1 MRSPRGG
8 HVASGKDGRRR
19 KAEKIE
25 ALLAPHVTLSEC
37 DVLDLGAGSGLLS
50 DYMHPRVRSL
60 VAADRDIGPF
70 EPKNIEIRPTDGP
83 RLPFDEASFD
93 LVLYN
98 HVIEHVGTRAEQ
110 REALADI
117 RRVLRPDGL
126 LYLAVPNRYT
136 LIEPHYKLPLLSWLP
151 QTLAD
156 RWVRARGQNDWYD
169 CNPFASREL
178 TRFLTAANF
187 QITDTTTEAFYA
199 LLRIEKADSWIGSI
213 LSRTPRSVISALKG
227 VMPTFVM
234 ICRRDDLSQP
244 TTT

>member
-1 MRSPRGG
+1 MWPAART
-8 HVASGKDGRRR
+8 ADGA
-19 KAEKIE
+19 KQKK
-25 ALLAPHVTLSEC
+25 L
-37 DVLDLGAGSGLLS
+37 
-50 DYMHPRVRSL
+50 
-60 VAADRDIGPF
+60 
-70 EPKNIEIRPTDGP
+70 K
-83 RLPFDEASFD
+83 
-93 LVLYN
+93 
-98 HVIEHVGTRAEQ
+98 
-110 REALADI
+110 
-117 RRVLRPDGL
+117 RVLRPDGL

-178 TRFLTAANF
+178 THFLTAANF

-199 LLRIEKADSWIGSI
+199 QLRIEKADSWIGSI